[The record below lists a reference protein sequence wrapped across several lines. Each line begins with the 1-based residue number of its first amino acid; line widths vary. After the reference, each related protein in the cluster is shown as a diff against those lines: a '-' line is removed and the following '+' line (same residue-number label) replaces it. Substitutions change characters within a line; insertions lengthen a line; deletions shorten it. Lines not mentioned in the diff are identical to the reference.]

1 MKKTIAWKMA
11 MAGVLIAV
19 SVVSSPF
26 SIPVGAARCF
36 PIQHLINIL
45 SAVILGPFYGVAMAF
60 VTSLIRIMLGTG
72 TLLAFPGSMCG
83 ALICGL
89 AYRCFKSLPLTCL
102 GELLGTSVLGGIFAY
117 PIAVFLMDKEAVLWT
132 YIAPFFVSSAGGTVI
147 AAVLLLALR
156 RTKVLDRLRDL

>member
-60 VTSLIRIMLGTG
+60 VTSLIR
-72 TLLAFPGSMCG
+72 
-83 ALICGL
+83 
-89 AYRCFKSLPLTCL
+89 
-102 GELLGTSVLGGIFAY
+102 
-117 PIAVFLMDKEAVLWT
+117 
-132 YIAPFFVSSAGGTVI
+132 
-147 AAVLLLALR
+147 
-156 RTKVLDRLRDL
+156 